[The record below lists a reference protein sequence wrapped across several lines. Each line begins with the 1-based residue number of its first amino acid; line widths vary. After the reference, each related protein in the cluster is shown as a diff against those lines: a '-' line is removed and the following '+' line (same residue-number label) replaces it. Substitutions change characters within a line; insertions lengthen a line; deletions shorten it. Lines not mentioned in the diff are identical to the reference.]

1 MTQTNTSR
9 MQIRKYIATMGD
21 TFALPEELQHEKER
35 TRFTGTAR
43 ELAKKMAGT
52 RLKKASVRGLESL
65 AWSTDSVGDIL
76 DYIRIRT
83 GRDSRNQEWGAGNI
97 GAELANLLEELYEE
111 AAKELGDAAPEQVQ
125 ALHLELCR
133 EFIKHLVA
141 YFEFALSG
149 GWEHD

>member
-1 MTQTNTSR
+1 MTQTATSR
-9 MQIRKYIATMGD
+9 IELRKYIARMGD
-21 TFALPEELQHEKER
+21 TFALPEELQGDKKK
-35 TRFTGTAR
+35 TRFTGAAR
-43 ELAKKMAGT
+43 ELAKQMART
-52 RLKKASVRGLESL
+52 KLKKSSIRGLESL

-83 GRDSRNQEWGAGNI
+83 GRDTRNQEWGAGDI
-97 GAELANLLEELYEE
+97 GADLANILEKLHTE
-111 AAKELGDAAPEQVQ
+111 AANHLGEAPREQVQ